1 MEFSSAGL
9 CRGGDGVAYSAVWNG
24 RIGLNVN
31 LSRKQ
36 LFTMFGALYFVQGVI
51 QAYQL
56 NFFKPHMDAE
66 GIDADR
72 LAVVAS
78 LALLPFIIK
87 WIYGI
92 ISDKYPLFGRGHRVP
107 YMMIGLV
114 STSIAFAV
122 AYFIDPSESF
132 GLLAAM
138 VLIATFFMALFDTTA
153 DALAVDVV
161 VPDDHSRVQAWMTGG
176 RALGLVVL
184 SVIFGW
190 IADSVG
196 YQSIFLVIAGLLL
209 IPLWWVNRVQEPAE
223 RTPAHTFDRSAFRV
237 MLQSRYLLFGL
248 FLILAWTCFQGI
260 DGLVTF
266 YMSNELDS
274 SAGRIGVYGTL
285 KGVGMVVGAVGLT
298 SMVSRF
304 GRRVAATVTLVAVAL
319 GGLMFSTLETEGAII
334 AVAAVWG
341 IAVGLQWTTYV
352 TLSMGVTDTR
362 IAASMFAILQTM
374 SNIGIGA
381 GEGIATA
388 LSDNLGF
395 SSVFRLLGLGSVAI
409 VPLLFVVTSKFK
421 HVWSRSEAEAI
432 IGSA

>member
-1 MEFSSAGL
+1 M
-9 CRGGDGVAYSAVWNG
+9 D
-24 RIGLNVN
+24 IN

-56 NFFKPHMDAE
+56 NFFKPHMDQE

-72 LAVVAS
+72 LAIVAS

-87 WIYGI
+87 WIYGM
-92 ISDKYPLFGRGHRVP
+92 ISDRYPLFGRGHRVP

-114 STSIAFAV
+114 STSIAFAI
-122 AYFIDPSESF
+122 AFFIDPSESF

-138 VLIATFFMALFDTTA
+138 VLVATFFMALFDTTA

-161 VPDDHSRVQAWMTGG
+161 PPDDHSRVQAWMTGG

-184 SVIFGW
+184 SLVFGW

-196 YQSIFLVIAGLLL
+196 YQSIFLVIAALLL

-223 RTPAHTFDRSAFRV
+223 RTPAHSFDRSAFRV
-237 MLQSRYLLFGL
+237 MLQFRYVIFSL
-248 FLILAWTCFQGI
+248 FLILAWLFFQGI

-274 SAGRIGVYGTL
+274 SAGRIGTYGTL
-285 KGVGMVVGAVGLT
+285 KGVGMVIGAVSLT
-298 SMVSRF
+298 TLVSRF
-304 GRRVAATVTLVAVAL
+304 GRRVAATVTLVSVAA
-319 GGLMFSTLETEGAII
+319 GGLMFSVLETEGAII
-334 AVAAVWG
+334 AVAVVWG

-352 TLSMGVTDTR
+352 TLAMGITDTR

-374 SNIGIGA
+374 ANIGIGA

-388 LSDNLGF
+388 LSDNIGF
-395 SSVFRLLGLGSVAI
+395 SAVFRLLGLGSVAI
-409 VPLLFVVTSKFK
+409 IPLLFWVTSKFK
-421 HVWSRSEAEAI
+421 KVWARQDAAAI
-432 IGSA
+432 IGSD